1 VLLAGHLP
9 FEDDNIASLYN
20 KISGAQFTCPS
31 WFSAGAKR
39 LVTKILDPNPSTRI
53 TVPQVQKDPW
63 FKKGYKPPVFNEKCQ
78 ATLDDVHAAF
88 GDSEVN

>member
-1 VLLAGHLP
+1 VPLAGHLP

-39 LVTKILDPNPSTRI
+39 LVTRILDPNPSTVSHYER
-53 TVPQVQKDPW
+53 VNKNDFHEAQVMSL
-63 FKKGYKPPVFNEKCQ
+63 YCMSFNIKLLN
-78 ATLDDVHAAF
+78 TF
-88 GDSEVN
+88 MI